1 MCHGVASAAFPPIG
15 KYVTA
20 TAEPFSLAFGDPAAR
35 VRIAI
40 LPDIYGPGPFYQGLA
55 TYLAERGAFVHLMD
69 PFHELGPMTEPS
81 REAAFARRNGLRDR
95 AYIDGFEHFA
105 REQRITGIAGF
116 CLGGLYVF
124 ELARRGLPVNLV
136 SLYGFPQ
143 GMANDDPLPVPF
155 DYLDGLPHR
164 HVALFGDQD
173 HSQSPDNLR
182 RMAEIAGRTPGFGL
196 HLFPGSG
203 HGFLGDLDC
212 DDPVRARNARAALSI
227 VEETIF
233 ARRAEAAAH

>member
-1 MCHGVASAAFPPIG
+1 MCHGVASAAFPAVG
-15 KYVTA
+15 KYVTT
-20 TAEPFSLAFGDPAAR
+20 TAEPFSLAFGDSVAR

-55 TYLAERGAFVHLMD
+55 TYLAERGAFVQLMD
-69 PFHELGPMTEPS
+69 PFHELGPMAEPS
-81 REAAFARRNGLRDR
+81 REAAFARRNGLLDR
-95 AYIDGFEHFA
+95 AYVDGFERFA
-105 REQRITGIAGF
+105 REQRITGVVGF
-116 CLGGLYVF
+116 CFGGLYVF
-124 ELARRGLPVNLV
+124 ELARRGVPVNLV

-143 GMANDDPLPVPF
+143 GLANDDPLPVPF

-182 RMAEIAGRTPGFGL
+182 RLAEIARRTPGFAL
-196 HLFPGSG
+196 HVFPGSG

-212 DDPVRARNARAALSI
+212 DDPARARNARSALTI
-227 VEETIF
+227 VEETMF
-233 ARRAEAAAH
+233 VRRADAAV